1 MRLVPK
7 QCYLKTNWE
16 KPKRE
21 QKEIMKNY
29 YARVKLEW
37 SQFGIEGK
45 NKAEAIKQLK
55 AIFLEQYNIELAD
68 KEIVEIVVDEPQ
80 GE

>member
-1 MRLVPK
+1 LLSK
-7 QCYLKTNWE
+7 NKLGKTQARA
-16 KPKRE
+16 KG
-21 QKEIMKNY
+21 IMKNY

-37 SQFGIEGK
+37 SQFGIQGK

>member
-1 MRLVPK
+1 MRLVPN